1 MTINRRHLFTEA
13 WTLARTRA
21 RKSGQ
26 PIRAMFKLCLSV
38 VWAMVKEEARKAALP
53 VRPNAWTKGARC
65 EVHGG
70 MFGGGNLR
78 AHRGASIYNGW

>member
-1 MTINRRHLFTEA
+1 MTFNRSTIFTEA

-26 PIRAMFKLCLSV
+26 PIRAMFKLALSV
-38 VWAMVKEEARKAALP
+38 VWAMVKEAARKAVLP
-53 VRPNAWTKGARC
+53 VRPNAWTMGAAC
-65 EVHGG
+65 EVNGG

-78 AHRGASIYNGW
+78 AHRSASIYNGW